1 MIKYKFKVSMR
12 AVWLD
17 EIELE
22 DDQAL
27 EFYLRSKDY
36 ELPEKPDW
44 WEDFEI
50 EKALLIKTEETV

>member
-1 MIKYKFKVSMR
+1 MIKYKLKVSMR

-36 ELPEKPDW
+36 ELPEEPDW

-50 EKALLIKTEETV
+50 EKAIPIKTKETA

>member
-1 MIKYKFKVSMR
+1 MIKYKLKVSMR

-27 EFYLRSKDY
+27 DFYLRSKDY
-36 ELPEKPDW
+36 ELPEEPDC
-44 WEDFEI
+44 WEDFKI
-50 EKALLIKTEETV
+50 HKVVSIKTEETI